1 MGPIAESEAFCW
13 YVCVGPYVALGV
25 IADGRLP
32 WEDSSV
38 ARSKPLRM
46 KPPAFWPLLL
56 PALADA
62 PVVMQLADVE

>member
-1 MGPIAESEAFCW
+1 
-13 YVCVGPYVALGV
+13 
-25 IADGRLP
+25 
-32 WEDSSV
+32 
-38 ARSKPLRM
+38 M